1 MRCVEAVMSELVSH
15 AGNID
20 PGDPGLG
27 VQHLRTDPLH
37 GFTYFDE
44 SQTDGIEHQAI
55 IESSTA
61 HVVCDRGERSDDV
74 LQSLLIASAHSGIDC
89 ASASDFTLGRR
100 LSAGTTSTGTCSTAE
115 RSR

>member
-1 MRCVEAVMSELVSH
+1 MRCVEVVMSELVSH

-37 GFTYFDE
+37 GFTDFDE
-44 SQTDGIEHQAI
+44 SQTDGIEHQSI
-55 IESSTA
+55 IESSPA
-61 HVVCDRGERSDDV
+61 HVVCDRGERIGDV
-74 LQSLLIASAHSGIDC
+74 LEPFLIPSAHSGIDS

-115 RSR
+115 SSR